1 METQKKFKFIGPD
14 NSAKRKRKRIF
25 QKERLEGIKTNY
37 FYIKMQKRIYLRK
50 NIKQLIEFF
59 NLILK

>member
-1 METQKKFKFIGPD
+1 MKTQKKFKFIVPG

-37 FYIKMQKRIYLRK
+37 LHTKIFI
-50 NIKQLIEFF
+50 
-59 NLILK
+59 